1 MALVGKGAV
10 GVGRRKKREEDERKT
25 ARSVRREQAERKK
38 AYDAFQKILHDDQP
52 YMFLYTP
59 YSLPILTA
67 RIQGVV
73 PAPAGISYNFT
84 KWWIPRDKQT
94 FRLP

>member
-1 MALVGKGAV
+1 VPGGLNFIGYKNPEVDALLER
-10 GVGRRKKREEDERKT
+10 GRRTLD
-25 ARSVRREQAERKK
+25 QAERKK
-38 AYDAFQKILHDDQP
+38 AYDAFQKILHEDQP

-94 FRLP
+94 FRLEQ